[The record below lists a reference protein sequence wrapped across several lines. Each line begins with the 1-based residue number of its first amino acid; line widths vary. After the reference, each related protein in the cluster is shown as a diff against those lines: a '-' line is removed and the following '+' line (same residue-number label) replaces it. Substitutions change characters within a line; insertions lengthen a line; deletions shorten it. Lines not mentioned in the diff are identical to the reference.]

1 MNSESK
7 KQGNKKLLLGVAIL
21 AVLIIALGA
30 VYFVFSP
37 KTSEGSKAITLS
49 VIDNTGAET
58 TYDVKTDA
66 EFLRE
71 VFDEIEGLT
80 VEGTDGDYGL
90 YINTVNGVTADFNS
104 DGAYWSIYVNGEVG
118 QNGADTQPVTDGDNY
133 SIVYEVYQAEE

>member
-30 VYFVFSP
+30 VYFVFGP

-71 VFDEIEGLT
+71 VFDEVEGLT

-90 YINTVNGVTADFNS
+90 YINTVNGVTADFNT

-133 SIVYEVYQAEE
+133 SIVYEVYQTEE